1 MAHLSPKS
9 FSSEGVLGRH
19 QPYPKI
25 LECTTNFFFLGL
37 FFDSD
42 IFVMD

>member
-1 MAHLSPKS
+1 MAHVSPKK

-19 QPYPKI
+19 QPSPQI
-25 LECTTNFFFLGL
+25 LECTTDFFFLGL

-42 IFVMD
+42 IFVMN